1 MLHDR
6 RSDLY
11 RCPTCTA
18 GGAEWNEPTIRRSK
32 PVTSADRGDR
42 WAVAK
47 RLRIAALVVG
57 SLAASAM
64 IIVGCSSVTEGAPK
78 VDVADAPVYRASV
91 SASIAESAASSSARE
106 SERQESL
113 TTEAIHS
120 SCEALSSSSV
130 DAITAVNDYV
140 DAFNENAADVAA
152 KAGPAVDGL
161 NHSADLVARSLS
173 DPLLP
178 ELKDALNAWVD
189 AARGVAT
196 AIAGNYGPD
205 EFNAAIT
212 RLNDTKTTALDLCD
226 ASY

>member
-1 MLHDR
+1 MVI
-6 RSDLY
+6 
-11 RCPTCTA
+11 
-18 GGAEWNEPTIRRSK
+18 GGLLQ
-32 PVTSADRGDR
+32 
-42 WAVAK
+42 K
-47 RLRIAALVVG
+47 RLRIAASVVG
-57 SLAASAM
+57 SLAVLAM
-64 IIVGCSSVTEGAPK
+64 IIVGCSNVTGGTPK
-78 VDVADAPVYRASV
+78 VDVAEAPVYRASV
-91 SASIAESAASSSARE
+91 SASIEESVASSSSRE

-140 DAFNENAADVAA
+140 DAFNENAGDVAA
-152 KAGPAVDGL
+152 RARPAIDGL
-161 NHSADLVARSLS
+161 NHSADVVARSIT

-196 AIAGNYGPD
+196 AIAGNYGPE
-205 EFNAAIT
+205 EFNASIT
-212 RLNDTKTTALDLCD
+212 RLNDTKTTALNLCD